1 MVLAILAL
9 VQEGRVT
16 GVSLKQNQMHHG
28 KSCLG
33 AVRSLPDAFNLRAG
47 LLGGI
52 ESWASSVGTSHPGR
66 HGRQGQVNWG
76 EGQEDDDD
84 WERLPCPRLWAWYNL
99 NQGNQ
104 QFLRWHSI
112 HSSNSTTGFHK
123 TVVLRHVICFDRDV
137 SRCILLGLQDI
148 RYSGLWS

>member
-1 MVLAILAL
+1 LISQAKDGTKIYKHVAKHSGSIGIKVLDGFTIAILAL

-84 WERLPCPRLWAWYNL
+84 WERLPCPRL
-99 NQGNQ
+99 
-104 QFLRWHSI
+104 
-112 HSSNSTTGFHK
+112 
-123 TVVLRHVICFDRDV
+123 
-137 SRCILLGLQDI
+137 
-148 RYSGLWS
+148 